1 MTASKLLAAA
11 LLTSGLFVF
20 SPAANAQDKPA
31 LTPGIVEQLDLA
43 STLANYGLERRDPL
57 LLLAAARLMKTIT
70 ADSAPVAPAIGA
82 DELIE
87 KAKEIAGSE
96 SDIEALADDIAAES
110 SRGLCYGPGTVY
122 GCF

>member
-1 MTASKLLAAA
+1 MTVSKLLAAA
-11 LLTSGLFVF
+11 LLTSGILGFG
-20 SPAANAQDKPA
+20 PAAIAQDKPA

-43 STLANYGLERRDPL
+43 STLANYGLERKDPL

-70 ADSAPVAPAIGA
+70 PDGAPSASALGA

-87 KAKEIAGSE
+87 KAKEIAGPDSE
-96 SDIEALADDIAAES
+96 IEALADDIAAES